1 MSPTTPRLQ
10 SGPLSQ
16 RLEIYAFLTVS
27 RYHVRVSAIAAH
39 EEMPVDNRKTGVH
52 SCTPPLEGL
61 RVGVYFDGRLGRGQL
76 FDCTK
81 EKSLVQM
88 LALIRTASPTLF
100 EFAFV
105 GRKSVSFDALKS
117 LRFPRLRRLSLWSIA
132 CPASDVRVF
141 VLAHQP
147 HLAELNVHYSRDH
160 PYPTLSCISRIMRGV
175 CPRTDNYAASGV
187 VEDTLVHDDDRRG
200 WGHHK
205 CSAFAYAKRAGGGPS
220 SFRSHFHACI
230 CRTITC
236 VRGICRIFWVSS
248 SI

>member
-1 MSPTTPRLQ
+1 
-10 SGPLSQ
+10 
-16 RLEIYAFLTVS
+16 
-27 RYHVRVSAIAAH
+27 
-39 EEMPVDNRKTGVH
+39 MPVDNRKTGVH

-76 FDCTK
+76 FDFTK

-132 CPASDVRVF
+132 CPASDVRIF

-187 VEDTLVHDDDRRG
+187 VEEEVDTLVHDDDRRG

-205 CSAFAYAKRAGGGPS
+205 CSAFAYAKRAGEVVELS
-220 SFRSHFHACI
+220 LSFPRVHLSNDNLRARNLSHFLGQFKHLKALTL
-230 CRTITC
+230 RVSEHKEHNLRGLM
-236 VRGICRIFWVSS
+236 VRVLI
-248 SI
+248 